1 MVERMCEKAVSCGV
15 DHLRSILQVESEH
28 RDAARGRCMEL
39 SQQMDQFDGMAEE
52 NRRQPQ
58 SQVDPLIEKQA
69 SANSALSAQVAAT
82 RDQLDTLSRSF
93 RNIEVCSK
101 ECDLNM
107 RDLIVD
113 YACITKSELLKEV
126 KRFERM
132 QIDLKSNIDRLQFRL
147 DCESKQYY
155 SLLDQ
160 FQKLQIELYYL
171 QNLGDKYS
179 FRTFFMH

>member
-1 MVERMCEKAVSCGV
+1 MCEKAVHCGI
-15 DHLRSILQVESEH
+15 DHLRAILQHEIEK
-28 RDAARGRCMEL
+28 RDDARGRCSDLGRQIEAFEAMT
-39 SQQMDQFDGMAEE
+39 EE
-52 NRRQPQ
+52 ARRQPQ
-58 SQVDPLIEKQA
+58 SSLDPLVEKQA
-69 SANSALSAQVAAT
+69 NTNSALASQVAAT
-82 RDQLDTLSRSF
+82 REQLDNLSRSF
-93 RNIEVCSK
+93 RNLEVCSK

-113 YACITKSELLKEV
+113 YACITRSELLKEV

-171 QNLGDKYS
+171 QNLGEKYS
-179 FRTFFMH
+179 FRNFFVH

>member
-1 MVERMCEKAVSCGV
+1 MCEKVIPCGLE
-15 DHLRSILQVESEH
+15 HLRNVLQMETER
-28 RDAARGRCMEL
+28 RDAARIRCADLGRQME
-39 SQQMDQFDGMAEE
+39 SFEAMAEMG
-52 NRRQPQ
+52 RRQPT
-58 SQVDPLIEKQA
+58 SCMDAAVDKQA
-69 SANSALSAQVAAT
+69 ATNNALAAQVATT
-82 RDQLDTLSRSF
+82 RDQLDALSRSF

-113 YACITKSELLKEV
+113 YACITKAELLKEV

-179 FRTFFMH
+179 FRSFFVH